1 MRFPN
6 LGRSAERRAAR
17 SLRRKGLRI
26 LGRNVRTRAG
36 ELDLVALDGE
46 SLVFV
51 EVRAVGSAGGPV
63 DARDAITPAKTRQ
76 VVRAAR
82 AWLASRAGRRLL
94 PRPIRFDAVVVD
106 ARANTLEHVPD
117 AFVALDEETF
127 FC

>member
-1 MRFPN
+1 MISLR
-6 LGRSAERRAAR
+6 LGRWAERRAAR
-17 SLRRKGLRI
+17 ALRRAGLRI
-26 LGRNVRTRAG
+26 LGRNVRTRLG

-46 SLVFV
+46 VLVFV

-63 DARDAITPAKTRQ
+63 DARDAMTPAKTRQ

-82 AWLASRAGRRLL
+82 AWLATRPGRLLL

-106 ARANTLEHVPD
+106 ARVDLLEHLPD
-117 AFVALDEETF
+117 AFAGLDEETF